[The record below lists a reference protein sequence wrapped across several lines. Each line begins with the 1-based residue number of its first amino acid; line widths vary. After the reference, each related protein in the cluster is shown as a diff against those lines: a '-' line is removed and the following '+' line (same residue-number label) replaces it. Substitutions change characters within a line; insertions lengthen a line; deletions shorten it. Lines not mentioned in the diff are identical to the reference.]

1 MGEVNE
7 EYPVSSPYVT
17 YFRPNMAQLMSE
29 ANKYLALG
37 NIVDAVKEYKENETP
52 LDIQLREFKKSQEN
66 NE

>member
-1 MGEVNE
+1 MKEVNE
-7 EYPVSSPYVT
+7 EYPVSDPYMK

-29 ANKYLALG
+29 ANKYITLG

-52 LDIQLREFKKSQEN
+52 LDIQLREFKKSQD